1 MTEAT
6 KHTDNEEKTIPRPEG
21 YTIVKYAEGWT
32 TIVTMFVGIMIST
45 FIFYLIMDVVR
56 DRFWLIWLIYLG
68 IFALLW
74 VLMRKI
80 TEVKVNLKITDDG
93 LEQIRL
99 SGSKFYPEYRLIKWE
114 DMRCYHLNRSRTND
128 FLISVKNDDNF
139 RISIPLLTLFEKEK
153 RNRDNFAAFQ
163 DDFWGIASEH
173 DVHRAFFG

>member
-1 MTEAT
+1 MSEEE
-6 KHTDNEEKTIPRPEG
+6 KKTDDEEKTIQRPEG

-45 FIFYLIMDVVR
+45 FIFYLIKDVVR

-99 SGSKFYPEYRLIKWE
+99 SGSKFYPEYRLIRWE